1 MSIIDTMAKRIVADA
16 DLIPAEEI
24 ARLPRLPLEDR
35 YGMTFVAVNDEN
47 MIISRGVPDFQMALH
62 VKGRDRVVFH
72 TERYIDCPHCRRQR
86 KAFADRL
93 LADGATVESLPERL
107 AEAKRRE
114 NYWCNQCQGLGWI
127 TEPLQ
132 DCVARLGLTTWEA
145 RAKAL
150 PTEDLIALSKLQRFQ
165 TPWPLSVVTA
175 EMAARLNGA
184 VQHVTP
190 DPRDE
195 EMYRFASF
203 MRAFMDNCT
212 TDHDLAAFVQTLA
225 ADIVSD
231 FRAGVNGHESAYRL
245 QKLHCPD

>member
-1 MSIIDTMAKRIVADA
+1 MSIIDTMAKRVIDDA
-16 DLIPAEEI
+16 DLIPADEI
-24 ARLPRLPLEDR
+24 MRLPRLPLEDR

-132 DCVARLGLTTWEA
+132 DCIARLGLTTWEA

-165 TPWPLSVVTA
+165 TPWPLPVVTA

-184 VQHVTP
+184 VQHVEP

-195 EMYRFASF
+195 ELYRFA
-203 MRAFMDNCT
+203 AFMVSFVDNCVQNRSIT
-212 TDHDLAAFVQTLA
+212 EFVQQQA
-225 ADIVSD
+225 ADIVAD
-231 FRAGVNGHESAYRL
+231 FRKGLQGWDSADQL
-245 QKLHCPD
+245 QTRHPAD